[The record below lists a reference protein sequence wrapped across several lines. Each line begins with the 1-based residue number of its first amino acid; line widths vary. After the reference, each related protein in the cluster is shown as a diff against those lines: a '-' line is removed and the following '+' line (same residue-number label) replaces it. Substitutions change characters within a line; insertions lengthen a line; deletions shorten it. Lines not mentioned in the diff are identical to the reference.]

1 MRKTFKY
8 IYSAAVV
15 AAMALTA
22 SSCTDSMDTEPSGS
36 TLTKETLDKNASSLN
51 GLVNGMYSNMIEAE
65 AITSWFGATRHYDFG
80 YASTML
86 MMDNAGQDE
95 VSPNTGYNWYR
106 NNLNFGDRTDKS
118 DITYF
123 LWNQQYKNIKQAN
136 SILTATASS
145 YESNSTAAAARGK
158 ALAMRAFCYLNLAQ
172 MYQFTYKGHED
183 ALCVPI
189 VKETTTEEDAAN
201 NPRATVKEVY
211 DLIIDDLNNAVK
223 LLDGVSRSS
232 HGDID
237 QHVAYGLRARAELI
251 MQNWKAA
258 AEDAAKAAE
267 GFTPLSISEAA
278 APGFNE
284 ISASNWIW
292 GMDVNETSDIV
303 QTGILNFPSMMC
315 SFTGNG
321 YSPMYA
327 PRCINS
333 KLWNEIPSTDVRK
346 GWWLDENLHSP
357 IVNTNF
363 VKDEEDPESGTK
375 YVAVFNKSGDEVI
388 DWTDP
393 YLNVKFGPYQDA
405 YGNETNACDV
415 PLMRVEEMILI
426 QAEAT
431 AMSGDVA
438 GGKKILENF
447 VRNYRDPSY
456 TCNATTAKGVQDAVW
471 FQRRVELWGE
481 GFSYFDLMRLKKPID
496 RRGANY
502 DPTVTYNIPAESKI
516 MLWIIPEDE
525 VNNNKALQGKNNEIV
540 AVPTPA
546 K

>member
-1 MRKTFKY
+1 MKKTFKY

-15 AAMALTA
+15 AALALTA
-22 SSCTDSMDTEPSGS
+22 SSCTESMDTEPQGS
-36 TLTKETLDKNASSLN
+36 TLTKEELESNASSLD
-51 GLVNGMYSNMIEAE
+51 GLVKGMYSNMIEAE

-95 VSPNTGYNWYR
+95 VSPNSGYNWYS
-106 NNLNFGDRTDKS
+106 NNLRFNDRTDKS

-123 LWNQQYKNIKQAN
+123 LWNQQYKNISQAN
-136 SILTATASS
+136 AIISATESS
-145 YESNSTAAAARGK
+145 YKDNSAAAAARGK

-189 VKETTTEEDAAN
+189 VKETTTAEQASD
-201 NPRATVKEVY
+201 NPRATVKDVY
-211 DLIIDDLNNAVK
+211 DFIMDDLNNAVT
-223 LLDGVSRSS
+223 LLDGASRS
-232 HGDID
+232 GKADID
-237 QHVAYGLRARAELI
+237 QQVAYGIRARAELV

-267 GFTPLSISEAA
+267 GYTPLSRAA
-278 APGFNE
+278 AAQPGFND

-292 GMDVNETSDIV
+292 GVDVNETSDIV
-303 QTGILNFPSMMC
+303 QTGILNFPSMMS

-321 YSPMYA
+321 YSPTFAYRA
-327 PRCINS
+327 INS

-346 GWWLDENLHSP
+346 GWWLDSKFNSP
-357 IVNTNF
+357 DVDSNYVINTGKQVYVF
-363 VKDEEDPESGTK
+363 SSTSKDDDHLFALWK
-375 YVAVFNKSGDEVI
+375 V
-388 DWTDP
+388 P
-393 YLNVKFGPYQDA
+393 YLNVKFGAYQNK

-426 QAEAT
+426 QAEAK

-438 GGKKILENF
+438 GGKKILEDF
-447 VRNYRDPSY
+447 VRTYRDPDY
-456 TCNATTAKGVQDAVW
+456 TCNATTAEGVQEAVW

-481 GFSYFDLMRLKKPID
+481 GFSYFDIMRLKKPID

-502 DPTVTYNIPAESKI
+502 ESSVTYNIPAESKI

-540 AVPTPA
+540 AVPTPV

>member
-1 MRKTFKY
+1 MKKTFKY

-15 AAMALTA
+15 AALALTV
-22 SSCTDSMDTEPSGS
+22 SSCTDSMDTEPQGS
-36 TLTKETLDKNASSLN
+36 TVTKDKLDQNTSSLD
-51 GLVNGMYSNMIEAE
+51 GLVKGMYSNMIEAE
-65 AITSWFGATRHYDFG
+65 AITSWFGASRHYDFG
-80 YASTML
+80 YASTM
-86 MMDNAGQDE
+86 MMLDNAGEDE

-106 NNLNFGDRTDKS
+106 NNLRFNDRTDKS
-118 DITYF
+118 DFTYF

-136 SILTATASS
+136 SILVATANT
-145 YESNSTAAAARGK
+145 YKDNSAAAAARGK

-189 VKETTTEEDAAN
+189 VRETTTAEQAAD
-201 NPRATVKEVY
+201 NPRATVKAVY
-211 DLIIDDLNNAVK
+211 DFIMDDLNNSVT
-223 LLDGVSRSS
+223 LLDGVSRS
-232 HGDID
+232 GKADID
-237 QHVAYGLRARAELI
+237 QQVAYGLRARAELI

-267 GFTPLSISEAA
+267 GYTPLSRKDAA
-278 APGFNE
+278 QPGFND
-284 ISASNWIW
+284 ISAKNWIW

-303 QTGILNFPSMMC
+303 QSGILNFPSMMS

-321 YSPMYA
+321 YSPTYA
-327 PRCINS
+327 YRAINS

-346 GWWLDENLHSP
+346 GWWLDSKFNSP
-357 IVNTNF
+357 IVNSDYVINTGKQVYVF
-363 VKDEEDPESGTK
+363 SSTSKDDDHLFALWK
-375 YVAVFNKSGDEVI
+375 V
-388 DWTDP
+388 P
-393 YLNVKFGPYQDA
+393 YLNVKFGAYQNK

-438 GGKKILENF
+438 GGKKILEDF
-447 VRNYRDPSY
+447 VRNYRDPNY
-456 TCNATTAKGVQDAVW
+456 TCNATTAEGVQEAVW

-481 GFSYFDLMRLKKPID
+481 GFSYFDIMRLKKPID

-502 DPTVTYNIPAESKI
+502 EESVTYNIPAESKI

-540 AVPTPA
+540 AVPRPV

>member
-1 MRKTFKY
+1 MKKTFKY

-15 AAMALTA
+15 AALALTA
-22 SSCTDSMDTEPSGS
+22 SSCTESMDTEPQGS
-36 TLTKETLDKNASSLN
+36 TLTKEELERNASSLD
-51 GLVNGMYSNMIEAE
+51 GLVKGMYSNMIEAE
-65 AITSWFGATRHYDFG
+65 AITSWVGATRHYDFG
-80 YASTML
+80 YASTMM

-106 NNLNFGDRTDKS
+106 NNLRFNDRTDKS

-123 LWNQQYKNIKQAN
+123 LWNQQYKNISQAN
-136 SILTATASS
+136 AIISATENS
-145 YESNSTAAAARGK
+145 YKDNSAAAAARGK

-189 VKETTTEEDAAN
+189 VKETTTAEQASD
-201 NPRATVKEVY
+201 NPRATVKDVY
-211 DLIIDDLNNAVK
+211 DFIMDDLNNAVT
-223 LLDGVSRSS
+223 LLDGASRS
-232 HGDID
+232 GKADID
-237 QHVAYGLRARAELI
+237 QQVAYGLRARTELV

-258 AEDAAKAAE
+258 ADDAAKAAE
-267 GFTPLSISEAA
+267 GYTPLSREDAA
-278 APGFNE
+278 QPGFND

-303 QTGILNFPSMMC
+303 QTGILNFPSMMS

-321 YSPMYA
+321 YSPSYA
-327 PRCINS
+327 YRAINS

-346 GWWLDENLHSP
+346 GWWLDSKFNSP
-357 IVNTNF
+357 IVNPDYLINTGKQVYVF
-363 VKDEEDPESGTK
+363 SSTSKDDDHLFALWK
-375 YVAVFNKSGDEVI
+375 V
-388 DWTDP
+388 P
-393 YLNVKFGPYQDA
+393 YLNVKFGAYQNK

-426 QAEAT
+426 QAEAK

-438 GGKKILENF
+438 GGKKILEDF
-447 VRNYRDPSY
+447 VRTYRDPDY
-456 TCNATTAKGVQDAVW
+456 TCNATTAEGVQEAVW

-481 GFSYFDLMRLKKPID
+481 GFSYFDIMRLKKPID

-502 DPTVTYNIPAESKI
+502 EASVTYNIPAESKI

>member
-1 MRKTFKY
+1 MKKTYKF

-15 AAMALTA
+15 AALALTA
-22 SSCTDSMDTEPSGS
+22 SSCTESMDTEPQGS
-36 TLTKETLDKNASSLN
+36 TLTKEELERNASSLD
-51 GLVNGMYSNMIEAE
+51 GLVKGMYSNMIEAE
-65 AITSWFGATRHYDFG
+65 AITSWVGATRHYDFG
-80 YASTML
+80 YASTMM

-106 NNLNFGDRTDKS
+106 NNLRFNDRTDKS

-123 LWNQQYKNIKQAN
+123 LWNQQYKNISQAN
-136 SILTATASS
+136 AIISATENS
-145 YESNSTAAAARGK
+145 YKDNSAAAAARGK

-189 VKETTTEEDAAN
+189 VKETTTAEQASD
-201 NPRATVKEVY
+201 NPRATVKDVY
-211 DLIIDDLNNAVK
+211 DFIMDDLNNAVT
-223 LLDGVSRSS
+223 LLNGASRS
-232 HGDID
+232 GKADID
-237 QHVAYGLRARAELI
+237 QQVAYGLRARTELV

-258 AEDAAKAAE
+258 ADDAAKAAE
-267 GFTPLSISEAA
+267 GYTPLSREDAA
-278 APGFNE
+278 QPGFND

-303 QTGILNFPSMMC
+303 QTGILNFPSMMS

-321 YSPMYA
+321 YSPSYA
-327 PRCINS
+327 YRAINS

-346 GWWLDENLHSP
+346 GWWLDSKLNSP
-357 IVNTNF
+357 IVNPDYLINTGKQVYVF
-363 VKDEEDPESGTK
+363 SSTSKDEDHLFALWK
-375 YVAVFNKSGDEVI
+375 V
-388 DWTDP
+388 P
-393 YLNVKFGPYQDA
+393 YLNVKFGAYQNK

-438 GGKKILENF
+438 GGKKILEDF
-447 VRNYRDPSY
+447 VRTYRDPNY
-456 TCNATTAKGVQDAVW
+456 TCNATTAEGVQDAVW

-481 GFSYFDLMRLKKPID
+481 GFSYFDIMRLKKPID

-502 DPTVTYNIPAESKI
+502 EASVTYDIPAESKI

-540 AVPTPA
+540 AVPTPV

>member
-1 MRKTFKY
+1 MKKTYKF

-15 AAMALTA
+15 AALALTA
-22 SSCTDSMDTEPSGS
+22 SSCTESMDTEPQGS
-36 TLTKETLDKNASSLN
+36 TLTKEELERNASSLD
-51 GLVNGMYSNMIEAE
+51 GLVKGMYSNMIEAE
-65 AITSWFGATRHYDFG
+65 AITSWVGATRHYDFG
-80 YASTML
+80 YASTMM

-106 NNLNFGDRTDKS
+106 NNLRFNDRTDKS

-123 LWNQQYKNIKQAN
+123 LWNQQYKNISQAN
-136 SILTATASS
+136 AIISATENS
-145 YESNSTAAAARGK
+145 YKDNSAAAAARGK

-189 VKETTTEEDAAN
+189 VKETTTAEQASD
-201 NPRATVKEVY
+201 NPRATVKDVY
-211 DLIIDDLNNAVK
+211 DFIMDDLNNAVT
-223 LLDGVSRSS
+223 LLDGASRS
-232 HGDID
+232 GKADID
-237 QHVAYGLRARAELI
+237 QQVAYGLRARTELV

-258 AEDAAKAAE
+258 ADDAAKAAE
-267 GFTPLSISEAA
+267 GYTPLSREDAA
-278 APGFNE
+278 QPGFND

-303 QTGILNFPSMMC
+303 QTGILNFPSMMS

-321 YSPMYA
+321 YSPSYA
-327 PRCINS
+327 YRAINS

-346 GWWLDENLHSP
+346 GWWLDSKFNSP
-357 IVNTNF
+357 IVNPDYLINTGKQVYVF
-363 VKDEEDPESGTK
+363 SSTSKDDDHLFALWK
-375 YVAVFNKSGDEVI
+375 V
-388 DWTDP
+388 P
-393 YLNVKFGPYQDA
+393 YLNVKFGAYQNK

-426 QAEAT
+426 QAEAK

-438 GGKKILENF
+438 GGKKILEDF
-447 VRNYRDPSY
+447 VRTYRDPDY
-456 TCNATTAKGVQDAVW
+456 TCNATTAEGVQEAVW

-481 GFSYFDLMRLKKPID
+481 GFSYFDIMRLKKPID

-502 DPTVTYNIPAESKI
+502 EASVTYNIPAESKI

>member
-1 MRKTFKY
+1 M
-8 IYSAAVV
+8 V
-15 AAMALTA
+15 AALALTA
-22 SSCTDSMDTEPSGS
+22 SSCTDSMDTEPQGS
-36 TLTKETLDKNASSLN
+36 TVTKGKMDQSASSLD
-51 GLVNGMYSNMIEAE
+51 GLVKGMYSNMIEAE

-80 YASTML
+80 YASTMM
-86 MMDNAGQDE
+86 MMDNAGEDE
-95 VSPNTGYNWYR
+95 VSPNNGYNWYR
-106 NNLNFGDRTDKS
+106 NNLRFNDRTDKS

-123 LWNQQYKNIKQAN
+123 LWNQQYKNISQAN
-136 SILTATASS
+136 AIISAT
-145 YESNSTAAAARGK
+145 ESTYKDNSAAAAARGK

-189 VKETTTEEDAAN
+189 VRETTTAEQAAD
-201 NPRATVKEVY
+201 NPRATVKAVY
-211 DLIIDDLNNAVK
+211 DFIMDDLNNAVTC
-223 LLDGVSRSS
+223 LNGTSRS
-232 HGDID
+232 GKADID
-237 QHVAYGLRARAELI
+237 QQVAYGLRARTELV

-267 GFTPLSISEAA
+267 GYTPLSRTDAA
-278 APGFNE
+278 QPGFND
-284 ISASNWIW
+284 ISAGNWIW

-303 QTGILNFPSMMC
+303 QTGILNFPSMMS

-321 YSPMYA
+321 YSPSYA
-327 PRCINS
+327 YRAINS

-346 GWWLDENLHSP
+346 GWWLDSKFNSSDVDSNYV
-357 IVNTNF
+357 INNGKQVYVFSSTS
-363 VKDEEDPESGTK
+363 KDDDHLFALWK
-375 YVAVFNKSGDEVI
+375 V
-388 DWTDP
+388 P
-393 YLNVKFGPYQDA
+393 YLNVKFGAYQNK

-438 GGKKILENF
+438 GGKKILEDF
-447 VRNYRDPSY
+447 VRTYRDPDY
-456 TCNATTAKGVQDAVW
+456 ACNATTAEGVQEAVW

-481 GFSYFDLMRLKKPID
+481 GFSYFDIMRLKKPID

-502 DPTVTYNIPAESKI
+502 EASVTYNIPAESKI

>member
-1 MRKTFKY
+1 MKKTFKY

-15 AAMALTA
+15 AALALTV
-22 SSCTDSMDTEPSGS
+22 SSCTDSMDTEPQGS
-36 TLTKETLDKNASSLN
+36 TVTKDKLDQSTSSLD
-51 GLVNGMYSNMIEAE
+51 GLVKGMYSNMIEAE
-65 AITSWFGATRHYDFG
+65 AITSWFGASRHYDFG
-80 YASTML
+80 YASTM
-86 MMDNAGQDE
+86 MMLDNAGEDE

-106 NNLNFGDRTDKS
+106 NNLRFNDRTDKS
-118 DITYF
+118 DFTYF

-136 SILTATASS
+136 SILVATANT
-145 YESNSTAAAARGK
+145 YKDNSAAAAARGK

-189 VKETTTEEDAAN
+189 VRETTTAEQAAD
-201 NPRATVKEVY
+201 NPRATVKAVY
-211 DLIIDDLNNAVK
+211 DFIMDDLNNAVTC
-223 LLDGVSRSS
+223 LNGTSRS
-232 HGDID
+232 GKADID
-237 QHVAYGLRARAELI
+237 QQVAYGLRARTELV

-267 GFTPLSISEAA
+267 GYTPLSRTDAA
-278 APGFNE
+278 QPGFND
-284 ISASNWIW
+284 ISAKNWIW

-303 QTGILNFPSMMC
+303 QAGILNFPSMMS

-321 YSPMYA
+321 YSPTYA
-327 PRCINS
+327 YRAINS

-346 GWWLDENLHSP
+346 GWWLDSKFNSP
-357 IVNTNF
+357 IVNSDYVINTGKQVYVF
-363 VKDEEDPESGTK
+363 SSTSKDDDHLFALWK
-375 YVAVFNKSGDEVI
+375 V
-388 DWTDP
+388 P
-393 YLNVKFGPYQDA
+393 YLNVKFGAYQNK

-438 GGKKILENF
+438 GGKKILEDF
-447 VRNYRDPSY
+447 VRNYRDPDY
-456 TCNATTAKGVQDAVW
+456 TCNATTAEGVQEAVW

-481 GFSYFDLMRLKKPID
+481 GFSYFDIMRLKKPID

-502 DPTVTYNIPAESKI
+502 EESVTYNIPAESKI

-540 AVPTPA
+540 AVPRPV

>member
-1 MRKTFKY
+1 MKKTFKY

-15 AAMALTA
+15 AALALTA
-22 SSCTDSMDTEPSGS
+22 SGCTESMDTEPQGS
-36 TLTKETLDKNASSLN
+36 TLTKGELESNASSLD
-51 GLVNGMYSNMIEAE
+51 GLVKGMYSNMMEAE
-65 AITSWFGATRHYDFG
+65 AITSWAGATRHYDFG
-80 YASTML
+80 YASTMM
-86 MMDNAGQDE
+86 MMDNAGEDE

-106 NNLNFGDRTDKS
+106 DNLRFNDRTDKS

-123 LWNQQYKNIKQAN
+123 LWNQQYKNISQAN
-136 SILTATASS
+136 AIISATESS
-145 YESNSTAAAARGK
+145 YKDNSAAAAARGK
-158 ALAMRAFCYLNLAQ
+158 ALAMRAFFYLNLAQ

-189 VKETTTEEDAAN
+189 VKETTTAEQASD
-201 NPRATVKEVY
+201 NPRATVKDVY
-211 DLIIDDLNNAVK
+211 DFIMDDLNNAVT
-223 LLDGVSRSS
+223 LLDGASRS
-232 HGDID
+232 GKADID
-237 QHVAYGLRARAELI
+237 QQVAYGLRARTELV

-258 AEDAAKAAE
+258 ADDAAKAAE
-267 GFTPLSISEAA
+267 GYTPLSREDAA
-278 APGFNE
+278 QPGFND

-303 QTGILNFPSMMC
+303 QTGILNFPSMMS

-321 YSPMYA
+321 YSPSYA
-327 PRCINS
+327 YRAINS

-346 GWWLDENLHSP
+346 GWWLDSKLNSP
-357 IVNTNF
+357 IVNPDYLINTGKQVYVF
-363 VKDEEDPESGTK
+363 SSTSKDDDHLFALWK
-375 YVAVFNKSGDEVI
+375 V
-388 DWTDP
+388 P
-393 YLNVKFGPYQDA
+393 YLNVKFGAYQNK

-438 GGKKILENF
+438 GGKKILEDF
-447 VRNYRDPSY
+447 VRTYRDPDY
-456 TCNATTAKGVQDAVW
+456 TCNATTAEGVQEAVW

-481 GFSYFDLMRLKKPID
+481 GFSYFDIMRLKKPID

-502 DPTVTYNIPAESKI
+502 EASVTYNIPAESKI

-525 VNNNKALQGKNNEIV
+525 VNNNKALQGHNNEIV
-540 AVPTPA
+540 AVPTPV

>member
-1 MRKTFKY
+1 MKKTFKY

-15 AAMALTA
+15 AALALTA
-22 SSCTDSMDTEPSGS
+22 SSCTESMDTEPQGS
-36 TLTKETLDKNASSLN
+36 TLTKGELESNASSLD
-51 GLVNGMYSNMIEAE
+51 GLVKGMYSNMIQAE
-65 AITSWFGATRHYDFG
+65 AITSWVGATRHYDFG
-80 YASTML
+80 YASTMM

-95 VSPNTGYNWYR
+95 VSPNSGYNWYR
-106 NNLNFGDRTDKS
+106 NNLRFNDRTDKS

-123 LWNQQYKNIKQAN
+123 LWNQQYKNISQAN
-136 SILTATASS
+136 AIISATESS
-145 YESNSTAAAARGK
+145 YKDNSAAAAARGK

-189 VKETTTEEDAAN
+189 VKETTTAEQASD
-201 NPRATVKEVY
+201 NPRATVKDVY
-211 DLIIDDLNNAVK
+211 DFIMDDLNNAVT
-223 LLDGVSRSS
+223 LLNGASRS
-232 HGDID
+232 GKADID
-237 QHVAYGLRARAELI
+237 QQVAYGLRARTELV

-258 AEDAAKAAE
+258 ADDAAKAAE
-267 GFTPLSISEAA
+267 GYTPLSREDAA
-278 APGFNE
+278 QPGFND

-303 QTGILNFPSMMC
+303 QTGILNFPSMMS

-321 YSPMYA
+321 YSPSYA
-327 PRCINS
+327 YRAINS

-346 GWWLDENLHSP
+346 GWWLDSKFNSP
-357 IVNTNF
+357 IVNPDYLINTGKQVYVF
-363 VKDEEDPESGTK
+363 SSTSKDDDHLFALWK
-375 YVAVFNKSGDEVI
+375 V
-388 DWTDP
+388 P
-393 YLNVKFGPYQDA
+393 YLNVKFGAYQNK

-438 GGKKILENF
+438 GGKKILEDF
-447 VRNYRDPSY
+447 VRTYRDPDY
-456 TCNATTAKGVQDAVW
+456 TCNATTAEGVQDAVW

-481 GFSYFDLMRLKKPID
+481 GFSYFDIMRLKKPID

-502 DPTVTYNIPAESKI
+502 EASVTYDIPAESKI

-540 AVPTPA
+540 AVPTPV

>member
-1 MRKTFKY
+1 MKKTFKY

-15 AAMALTA
+15 AALALTV
-22 SSCTDSMDTEPSGS
+22 SSCTDSMDTEPQGS
-36 TLTKETLDKNASSLN
+36 TVTKDKLDQNTSSLD
-51 GLVNGMYSNMIEAE
+51 GLVKGMYSNMIEAE
-65 AITSWFGATRHYDFG
+65 AITSWFGASRHYDFG
-80 YASTML
+80 YASTM
-86 MMDNAGQDE
+86 MMLDNAGEDE

-106 NNLNFGDRTDKS
+106 NNLRFNDRTDKS
-118 DITYF
+118 DFTYF

-136 SILTATASS
+136 SILVATANT
-145 YESNSTAAAARGK
+145 YKDNSAAAAARGK

-189 VKETTTEEDAAN
+189 VRETTTAEQAAD
-201 NPRATVKEVY
+201 NPRATVKAVY
-211 DLIIDDLNNAVK
+211 DFIMDDLNNSVT
-223 LLDGVSRSS
+223 LLDGVSRS
-232 HGDID
+232 GKADID
-237 QHVAYGLRARAELI
+237 QQVAYGLRARAELI

-267 GFTPLSISEAA
+267 GYTPLSRKDAA
-278 APGFNE
+278 QPGFND
-284 ISASNWIW
+284 ISAKNWIW

-303 QTGILNFPSMMC
+303 QSGILNFPSMMS

-321 YSPMYA
+321 YSPTYA
-327 PRCINS
+327 YRAINS

-346 GWWLDENLHSP
+346 GWWLDSKFNSP
-357 IVNTNF
+357 IVNSDYVINTGKQVYVF
-363 VKDEEDPESGTK
+363 SSTSKDDDHLFALWK
-375 YVAVFNKSGDEVI
+375 V
-388 DWTDP
+388 P
-393 YLNVKFGPYQDA
+393 YLNVKFGAYQNK

-438 GGKKILENF
+438 GGKKILEDF
-447 VRNYRDPSY
+447 VRNYRDPNY
-456 TCNATTAKGVQDAVW
+456 TCNATTAEGVQEAVW

-481 GFSYFDLMRLKKPID
+481 GFSYFDIMRLKKPID

-502 DPTVTYNIPAESKI
+502 EESVTYNIPAESKI

-540 AVPTPA
+540 AVPTPV

>member
-1 MRKTFKY
+1 MKKTYKF

-15 AAMALTA
+15 AALALTA
-22 SSCTDSMDTEPSGS
+22 SSCTESMDTEPQGS
-36 TLTKETLDKNASSLN
+36 TLTKEELERNASSLD
-51 GLVNGMYSNMIEAE
+51 GLVKGMYSNMIEAE
-65 AITSWFGATRHYDFG
+65 AITSWVGATRHYDFG
-80 YASTML
+80 YASTMM

-106 NNLNFGDRTDKS
+106 NNLRFNDRTDKS

-123 LWNQQYKNIKQAN
+123 LWNQQYKNISQAN
-136 SILTATASS
+136 AIISATESS
-145 YESNSTAAAARGK
+145 YKDNSAAAAARGK

-189 VKETTTEEDAAN
+189 VKETTTAEQASD
-201 NPRATVKEVY
+201 NPRATVKDVY
-211 DLIIDDLNNAVK
+211 DFIMDDLNNAVT
-223 LLDGVSRSS
+223 LLNGASRS
-232 HGDID
+232 GKADID
-237 QHVAYGLRARAELI
+237 QQVAYGLRARTELV

-258 AEDAAKAAE
+258 ADDAAKAAE
-267 GFTPLSISEAA
+267 GYTPLSREDAA
-278 APGFNE
+278 QPGFND

-303 QTGILNFPSMMC
+303 QTGILNFPSMMS

-321 YSPMYA
+321 YSPSYA
-327 PRCINS
+327 YRAINS

-346 GWWLDENLHSP
+346 GWWLDSKFNSP
-357 IVNTNF
+357 IVNPDYLINTGKQVYVF
-363 VKDEEDPESGTK
+363 SSTSKDDDHLFALWK
-375 YVAVFNKSGDEVI
+375 V
-388 DWTDP
+388 P
-393 YLNVKFGPYQDA
+393 YLNVKFGAYQNK

-438 GGKKILENF
+438 GGKKILEDF
-447 VRNYRDPSY
+447 VRTYRDPDY
-456 TCNATTAKGVQDAVW
+456 TCNATTAEGVQEAVW

-481 GFSYFDLMRLKKPID
+481 GFSYFDIMRLKKPID

-502 DPTVTYNIPAESKI
+502 EASVTYNIPAESKI

>member
-1 MRKTFKY
+1 MKKTYKF

-15 AAMALTA
+15 AALALTA
-22 SSCTDSMDTEPSGS
+22 SSCTESMDTEPQGS
-36 TLTKETLDKNASSLN
+36 TLTKEELERNASSLD
-51 GLVNGMYSNMIEAE
+51 GLVKGMYSNMIEAE
-65 AITSWFGATRHYDFG
+65 AITSWVGATRHYDFG
-80 YASTML
+80 YASTMM

-106 NNLNFGDRTDKS
+106 NNLRFNDRTDKS

-123 LWNQQYKNIKQAN
+123 LWNQQYKNISQAN
-136 SILTATASS
+136 AIISATENS
-145 YESNSTAAAARGK
+145 YKDNSAAAAARGK

-189 VKETTTEEDAAN
+189 VKETTTAEQASD
-201 NPRATVKEVY
+201 NPRATVKDVY
-211 DLIIDDLNNAVK
+211 DFIMDDLNNAVT
-223 LLDGVSRSS
+223 LLDGASRS
-232 HGDID
+232 GKADID
-237 QHVAYGLRARAELI
+237 QQVAYGLRARTELV

-258 AEDAAKAAE
+258 ADDAAKAAE
-267 GFTPLSISEAA
+267 GYTPLSREDAA
-278 APGFNE
+278 QPGFND

-303 QTGILNFPSMMC
+303 RTGILNFPSMMG

-321 YSPMYA
+321 YSPSYA
-327 PRCINS
+327 YRAINS

-346 GWWLDENLHSP
+346 GWWLDSKFNSP
-357 IVNTNF
+357 IVNPDYLINTGKQVYVF
-363 VKDEEDPESGTK
+363 SSTSKDDDHLFALWK
-375 YVAVFNKSGDEVI
+375 V
-388 DWTDP
+388 P
-393 YLNVKFGPYQDA
+393 YLNVKFGAYQNK

-438 GGKKILENF
+438 GGKKILEDF
-447 VRNYRDPSY
+447 VRTYRDPDY
-456 TCNATTAKGVQDAVW
+456 TCNATTAEGVQEAVW

-481 GFSYFDLMRLKKPID
+481 GFSYFDIMRLKKPID

-502 DPTVTYNIPAESKI
+502 EASVTYNIPAESKI

-525 VNNNKALQGKNNEIV
+525 VNNNKALQGHNNEIV
-540 AVPTPA
+540 AVPTPV

>member
-1 MRKTFKY
+1 MKKTFKY
-8 IYSAAVV
+8 IYSVAAV
-15 AAMALTA
+15 AALALTA
-22 SSCTDSMDTEPSGS
+22 GSCTDSMDTEPSGS
-36 TLTKETLDKNASSLN
+36 TLTKETLDKNAASLD
-51 GLVNGMYSNMIEAE
+51 GLVKGMYSNMIQAE
-65 AITSWFGATRHYDFG
+65 AINSWYGATRHYDFG
-80 YASTML
+80 YASTMM

-95 VSPNTGYNWYR
+95 VSPNSGYNWYR

-123 LWNQQYKNIKQAN
+123 LWNQQYKNIMQAN
-136 SILTATASS
+136 SIVSATASS
-145 YESNSTAAAARGK
+145 YQDNSTAAAARGK
-158 ALAMRAFCYLNLAQ
+158 ALAMRAFCYMNLAQ

-183 ALCVPI
+183 APCVPI
-189 VKETTTEEDAAN
+189 IKETTTAEQAAD
-201 NPRATVKEVY
+201 NPRATVKDVY
-211 DLIIDDLNNAVK
+211 DFIMDDLNNAVT

-237 QHVAYGLRARAELI
+237 QQVAYGLRARAELI

-278 APGFNE
+278 NPGFNE
-284 ISASNWIW
+284 ISAANWIW

-303 QTGILNFPSMMC
+303 QTGILNFPSMMS

-327 PRCINS
+327 SRCINN

-346 GWWLDENLHSP
+346 GWWLDANLHLP
-357 IVNTNF
+357 IVNANF

-375 YVAVFNKSGDEVI
+375 YVAVFNKSGEEVI

-431 AMSGDVA
+431 AMSGDVV
-438 GGKKILENF
+438 GGKKILEDF
-447 VRNYRDPSY
+447 VRNYRDPDY
-456 TCNATTAKGVQDAVW
+456 TCNATTAEGVQEAVW
-471 FQRRVELWGE
+471 FQRHVELWGE
-481 GFSYFDLMRLKKPID
+481 GFSYFDIMRLKKPID

>member
-1 MRKTFKY
+1 MKKTYKF

-15 AAMALTA
+15 AALALTA
-22 SSCTDSMDTEPSGS
+22 SSCTESMDTEPQGS
-36 TLTKETLDKNASSLN
+36 TLTKEELERNASSLD
-51 GLVNGMYSNMIEAE
+51 GLVKGMYSNMIQAE
-65 AITSWFGATRHYDFG
+65 AITSWVGATRHYDFG
-80 YASTML
+80 YASTMM

-106 NNLNFGDRTDKS
+106 NNLRFNDRTDKS

-123 LWNQQYKNIKQAN
+123 LWNQQYKNISQAN
-136 SILTATASS
+136 AIISATESS
-145 YESNSTAAAARGK
+145 YKDNSAAAAARGK

-189 VKETTTEEDAAN
+189 VKETTTAEQASD
-201 NPRATVKEVY
+201 NPRATVKDVY
-211 DLIIDDLNNAVK
+211 DFIMDDLNNAVT
-223 LLDGVSRSS
+223 LLDGASRS
-232 HGDID
+232 GKADID
-237 QHVAYGLRARAELI
+237 QQVAYGLRARTELV

-258 AEDAAKAAE
+258 ADDAAKAAE
-267 GFTPLSISEAA
+267 GYTPLSREDAA
-278 APGFNE
+278 QPGFND

-303 QTGILNFPSMMC
+303 QTGILNFPSMMS

-321 YSPMYA
+321 YSPSYA
-327 PRCINS
+327 YRAINS

-346 GWWLDENLHSP
+346 GWWLDSKFNSP
-357 IVNTNF
+357 IVNPDYLINTGKQVYVF
-363 VKDEEDPESGTK
+363 SSTSKDDDHLFALWK
-375 YVAVFNKSGDEVI
+375 V
-388 DWTDP
+388 P
-393 YLNVKFGPYQDA
+393 YLNVKFGAYQNK

-438 GGKKILENF
+438 GGKKILEDF
-447 VRNYRDPSY
+447 VRTYRDPDY
-456 TCNATTAKGVQDAVW
+456 TCNATTAEGVQEAVW

-481 GFSYFDLMRLKKPID
+481 GFSYFDIMRLKKPID

-502 DPTVTYNIPAESKI
+502 EASVTYNIPAESKI

>member
-1 MRKTFKY
+1 MKKTFKY
-8 IYSAAVV
+8 IYSVAAV
-15 AAMALTA
+15 AALALTA
-22 SSCTDSMDTEPSGS
+22 GSCTDSMDTEPSGS
-36 TLTKETLDKNASSLN
+36 TLTKETLDKNAASLD
-51 GLVNGMYSNMIEAE
+51 GLVKGMYSNMIEAE

-80 YASTML
+80 YASTMM
-86 MMDNAGQDE
+86 MMDNAGEDE
-95 VSPNTGYNWYR
+95 VSPNNGYNWYR
-106 NNLNFGDRTDKS
+106 NNLRFNDRTDKS

-123 LWNQQYKNIKQAN
+123 LWNQQYKNISQAN
-136 SILTATASS
+136 AIISAT
-145 YESNSTAAAARGK
+145 ESTYKDNSAAAAARGK

-189 VKETTTEEDAAN
+189 VRETTTAEQAAD
-201 NPRATVKEVY
+201 NPRATVKAVY
-211 DLIIDDLNNAVK
+211 DFIMDDLNNAVTC
-223 LLDGVSRSS
+223 LNGTSRS
-232 HGDID
+232 GKADID
-237 QHVAYGLRARAELI
+237 QQVAYGIRARAELV

-267 GFTPLSISEAA
+267 GYKPLSLAA
-278 APGFNE
+278 AAQPGFND
-284 ISASNWIW
+284 ITADNWIW
-292 GMDVNETSDIV
+292 GMDVNENSDIV
-303 QTGILNFPSMMC
+303 QTGILNFPSMMS

-321 YSPMYA
+321 YSPTYA
-327 PRCINS
+327 YRAINS

-346 GWWLDENLHSP
+346 GWWLDSKLNSP
-357 IVNTNF
+357 IVNPDYLINTGKQVYVF
-363 VKDEEDPESGTK
+363 SSTSKDDDHLFALWK
-375 YVAVFNKSGDEVI
+375 V
-388 DWTDP
+388 P
-393 YLNVKFGPYQDA
+393 YLNVKFGAYQNK

-426 QAEAT
+426 QAEAK

-438 GGKKILENF
+438 GGKKILEDF
-447 VRNYRDPSY
+447 VCTYRDPDY
-456 TCNATTAKGVQDAVW
+456 TCNATTAEGVQEAVW

-481 GFSYFDLMRLKKPID
+481 GFSYFDIMRLKKPID

-502 DPTVTYNIPAESKI
+502 EASVTYNIPAESKI

>member
-1 MRKTFKY
+1 MKKTYKF

-15 AAMALTA
+15 AALALTA
-22 SSCTDSMDTEPSGS
+22 SSCTESMDTEPQGS
-36 TLTKETLDKNASSLN
+36 TLTKEELERNASSLD
-51 GLVNGMYSNMIEAE
+51 GLVKGMYSNMIEAE
-65 AITSWFGATRHYDFG
+65 AITSWVGATRHYDFG
-80 YASTML
+80 YASTMM

-106 NNLNFGDRTDKS
+106 NNLRFNDRTDKS

-123 LWNQQYKNIKQAN
+123 LWNQQYKNISQAN
-136 SILTATASS
+136 AIISATENS
-145 YESNSTAAAARGK
+145 YKDNSAAAAARGK

-189 VKETTTEEDAAN
+189 VKETTTAEQASD
-201 NPRATVKEVY
+201 NPRATVKDVY
-211 DLIIDDLNNAVK
+211 DFIMDDLNNAVT
-223 LLDGVSRSS
+223 LLNGASRS
-232 HGDID
+232 GKADID
-237 QHVAYGLRARAELI
+237 QQVAYGLRARTELV

-258 AEDAAKAAE
+258 ADDAAKAAE
-267 GFTPLSISEAA
+267 GYTPLSREDAA
-278 APGFNE
+278 QPGFND

-303 QTGILNFPSMMC
+303 RTGILNFPSMMG

-321 YSPMYA
+321 YSPSYA
-327 PRCINS
+327 YRAINS

-346 GWWLDENLHSP
+346 GWWLDSKLNSP
-357 IVNTNF
+357 IVNPDYLINTGKQVYVF
-363 VKDEEDPESGTK
+363 SSTSKDEDHLFALWK
-375 YVAVFNKSGDEVI
+375 V
-388 DWTDP
+388 P
-393 YLNVKFGPYQDA
+393 YLNVKFGAYQNK

-438 GGKKILENF
+438 GGKKILEDF
-447 VRNYRDPSY
+447 VRTYRDPNY
-456 TCNATTAKGVQDAVW
+456 TCNATTAEGVQDAVW

-481 GFSYFDLMRLKKPID
+481 GFSYFDIMRLKKPID

-502 DPTVTYNIPAESKI
+502 EASVTYDIPAESKI

-540 AVPTPA
+540 AVPTPV

>member
-1 MRKTFKY
+1 MKKTYKF

-15 AAMALTA
+15 AALALTA
-22 SSCTDSMDTEPSGS
+22 SSCTESMDTEPQGS
-36 TLTKETLDKNASSLN
+36 TLTKEELERNASSLD
-51 GLVNGMYSNMIEAE
+51 GLVKGMYSNMIQAE
-65 AITSWFGATRHYDFG
+65 AITSWVGATRHYDFG
-80 YASTML
+80 YASTMM

-95 VSPNTGYNWYR
+95 VSPNTGYNWYS
-106 NNLNFGDRTDKS
+106 NNLRFNDRTDKS

-123 LWNQQYKNIKQAN
+123 LWNQQYKNISQAN
-136 SILTATASS
+136 AIISATESS
-145 YESNSTAAAARGK
+145 YKDNSAAAAARGK

-189 VKETTTEEDAAN
+189 VKETTTAEQASD
-201 NPRATVKEVY
+201 NPRATVKDVY
-211 DLIIDDLNNAVK
+211 DFIMDDLNNAVT
-223 LLDGVSRSS
+223 LLNGASRS
-232 HGDID
+232 GKADID
-237 QHVAYGLRARAELI
+237 QQVAYGLRARTELV

-258 AEDAAKAAE
+258 ADDAAKAAE
-267 GFTPLSISEAA
+267 GYTPLSREDAA
-278 APGFNE
+278 QPGFND

-303 QTGILNFPSMMC
+303 QTGILNFPSMMS

-321 YSPMYA
+321 YSPSYA
-327 PRCINS
+327 YRAINS

-346 GWWLDENLHSP
+346 GWWLDSKFNSP
-357 IVNTNF
+357 IVNPDYLINTGKQVYVF
-363 VKDEEDPESGTK
+363 SSTSKDDDHLFALWK
-375 YVAVFNKSGDEVI
+375 V
-388 DWTDP
+388 P
-393 YLNVKFGPYQDA
+393 YLNVKFGAYQNK

-438 GGKKILENF
+438 GGKKILEDF
-447 VRNYRDPSY
+447 VRTYRDPDY
-456 TCNATTAKGVQDAVW
+456 TCNATTAEGVQDAVW

-481 GFSYFDLMRLKKPID
+481 GFSYFDIMRLKKPID

-502 DPTVTYNIPAESKI
+502 EASVTYNIPAESKI

-540 AVPTPA
+540 AVPTPV

>member
-1 MRKTFKY
+1 MKKTYKF

-15 AAMALTA
+15 AALALTA
-22 SSCTDSMDTEPSGS
+22 SSCTESMDTEPQGS
-36 TLTKETLDKNASSLN
+36 TLTKEELERNASSLD
-51 GLVNGMYSNMIEAE
+51 GLVKGMYSNMIEAE
-65 AITSWFGATRHYDFG
+65 AITSWVGATRHYDFG
-80 YASTML
+80 YASTMM

-106 NNLNFGDRTDKS
+106 NNLRFNDRTDKS

-123 LWNQQYKNIKQAN
+123 LWNQQYKNISQAN
-136 SILTATASS
+136 AIISATENS
-145 YESNSTAAAARGK
+145 YKDNSAAAAARGK

-189 VKETTTEEDAAN
+189 VKETTTAEQASD
-201 NPRATVKEVY
+201 NPRATVKDVY
-211 DLIIDDLNNAVK
+211 DFIMDDLNNAVT
-223 LLDGVSRSS
+223 LLNGASRS
-232 HGDID
+232 GKADID
-237 QHVAYGLRARAELI
+237 QQVAYGLRARTELV

-258 AEDAAKAAE
+258 ADDAAKAAE
-267 GFTPLSISEAA
+267 GYTPLSREDAA
-278 APGFNE
+278 QPGFND

-303 QTGILNFPSMMC
+303 QTGILNFPSMMS

-321 YSPMYA
+321 YSPSYA
-327 PRCINS
+327 YRAINS

-346 GWWLDENLHSP
+346 GWWLDSKLNSP
-357 IVNTNF
+357 IVNPDYLINTGKQVYVF
-363 VKDEEDPESGTK
+363 SSTSKDDDHLFALWK
-375 YVAVFNKSGDEVI
+375 V
-388 DWTDP
+388 P
-393 YLNVKFGPYQDA
+393 YLNVKFGAYQNK

-426 QAEAT
+426 QAEGK

-438 GGKKILENF
+438 GGKKILEDF
-447 VRNYRDPSY
+447 VRTYRDPDY
-456 TCNATTAKGVQDAVW
+456 TCNATTAEGVQEAVW

-481 GFSYFDLMRLKKPID
+481 GFSYFDIMRLKKPID

-502 DPTVTYNIPAESKI
+502 EASVTYNIPAESKI

-525 VNNNKALQGKNNEIV
+525 VNNNKALQGHNNEIV
-540 AVPTPA
+540 AVPTPV

>member
-1 MRKTFKY
+1 MKKTFKY

-15 AAMALTA
+15 AALALTA
-22 SSCTDSMDTEPSGS
+22 SSCTESMDTEPQGS
-36 TLTKETLDKNASSLN
+36 TLTKGELESNASSLD
-51 GLVNGMYSNMIEAE
+51 GLVKGMYSNMIQAE
-65 AITSWFGATRHYDFG
+65 AITSWFGSARHYDFG
-80 YASTML
+80 YASTMM

-95 VSPNTGYNWYR
+95 VSPNSGYNWYR
-106 NNLNFGDRTDKS
+106 NNLRFNDRTDKS

-123 LWNQQYKNIKQAN
+123 LWNQQYKNISQAN
-136 SILTATASS
+136 AIISATESS
-145 YESNSTAAAARGK
+145 YKDNSAAAAARGK

-189 VKETTTEEDAAN
+189 VKETTTAEQASD
-201 NPRATVKEVY
+201 NPRATVKDVY
-211 DLIIDDLNNAVK
+211 DFIMDDLNNAVT
-223 LLDGVSRSS
+223 LLDGASRS
-232 HGDID
+232 GKADID
-237 QHVAYGLRARAELI
+237 QQVAYGLRARTELV

-258 AEDAAKAAE
+258 ADDAAKAAE
-267 GFTPLSISEAA
+267 GYTPLSREDAA
-278 APGFNE
+278 QPGFND

-303 QTGILNFPSMMC
+303 QTGILNFPSMMS

-321 YSPMYA
+321 YSPSYA
-327 PRCINS
+327 YRAINS

-346 GWWLDENLHSP
+346 GWWLDSKLNSP
-357 IVNTNF
+357 IVNPDYLINTGKQVYVF
-363 VKDEEDPESGTK
+363 SSTSKDDDHLFALWK
-375 YVAVFNKSGDEVI
+375 V
-388 DWTDP
+388 P
-393 YLNVKFGPYQDA
+393 YLNVKFGAYQNK

-426 QAEAT
+426 QAEGK

-438 GGKKILENF
+438 GGKKILEDF
-447 VRNYRDPSY
+447 VRTYRDPDY
-456 TCNATTAKGVQDAVW
+456 TCNATTAEGVQEAVW

-481 GFSYFDLMRLKKPID
+481 GFSYFDIMRLKKPID

-502 DPTVTYNIPAESKI
+502 EASVTYNIPAESKI

-540 AVPTPA
+540 AVPTPV

>member
-1 MRKTFKY
+1 MKKTYKF

-15 AAMALTA
+15 AALALTA
-22 SSCTDSMDTEPSGS
+22 SSCTESMDTEPQGS
-36 TLTKETLDKNASSLN
+36 TLTKEELERNASSLD
-51 GLVNGMYSNMIEAE
+51 GLVKGMYSNMIEAE
-65 AITSWFGATRHYDFG
+65 AITSWVGATRHYDFG
-80 YASTML
+80 YASTMM

-106 NNLNFGDRTDKS
+106 NNLRFNDRTDKS

-123 LWNQQYKNIKQAN
+123 LWNQQYKNISQAN
-136 SILTATASS
+136 AIISATESS
-145 YESNSTAAAARGK
+145 YKDNSAAAAARGK

-189 VKETTTEEDAAN
+189 VKETTTAEQASD
-201 NPRATVKEVY
+201 NPRATVKDVY
-211 DLIIDDLNNAVK
+211 DFIMDDLNNAVT
-223 LLDGVSRSS
+223 LLNGASRS
-232 HGDID
+232 GKADID
-237 QHVAYGLRARAELI
+237 QQVAYGLRARTELV

-258 AEDAAKAAE
+258 ADDAAKAAE
-267 GFTPLSISEAA
+267 GYTPLSREDAA
-278 APGFNE
+278 QPGFND

-303 QTGILNFPSMMC
+303 QTGILNFPSMMS

-321 YSPMYA
+321 YSPSYA
-327 PRCINS
+327 YRAINS

-346 GWWLDENLHSP
+346 GWWLDSKFNSP
-357 IVNTNF
+357 IVNPDYLINTGKQVYVF
-363 VKDEEDPESGTK
+363 SSTSKDDDHLFALWK
-375 YVAVFNKSGDEVI
+375 V
-388 DWTDP
+388 P
-393 YLNVKFGPYQDA
+393 YLNVKFGAYQNK

-426 QAEAT
+426 QAEAK

-438 GGKKILENF
+438 GGKKILEDF
-447 VRNYRDPSY
+447 VRTYRDPDY
-456 TCNATTAKGVQDAVW
+456 TCNATTAEGVQEAVW

-481 GFSYFDLMRLKKPID
+481 GFSYFDIMRLKKPID

-502 DPTVTYNIPAESKI
+502 EASVTYNIPAESKI

>member
-1 MRKTFKY
+1 MKKTYKF

-15 AAMALTA
+15 AALALTA
-22 SSCTDSMDTEPSGS
+22 SSCTESMDTEPQGS
-36 TLTKETLDKNASSLN
+36 TLTKEELERNASSLD
-51 GLVNGMYSNMIEAE
+51 GLVKGMYSNMIQAE
-65 AITSWFGATRHYDFG
+65 AITSWVGATRHYDFG
-80 YASTML
+80 YASTMM

-106 NNLNFGDRTDKS
+106 NNLRFNDRTDKS

-123 LWNQQYKNIKQAN
+123 LWNQQYKNISQAN
-136 SILTATASS
+136 AIISATESS
-145 YESNSTAAAARGK
+145 YKDNSAAAAARGK

-189 VKETTTEEDAAN
+189 VKETTTAEQASD
-201 NPRATVKEVY
+201 NPRATVKDVY
-211 DLIIDDLNNAVK
+211 DFIMDDLNNAVT
-223 LLDGVSRSS
+223 LLNGASRS
-232 HGDID
+232 GKADID
-237 QHVAYGLRARAELI
+237 QQVAYGLRARTELV

-258 AEDAAKAAE
+258 ADDAAKAAE
-267 GFTPLSISEAA
+267 GYTPLSREDAA
-278 APGFNE
+278 QPGFND

-303 QTGILNFPSMMC
+303 QTGILNFPSMMS

-321 YSPMYA
+321 YSPSYA
-327 PRCINS
+327 YRAINS

-346 GWWLDENLHSP
+346 GWWLDSKFNSP
-357 IVNTNF
+357 IVNPDYLINTGKQVYVF
-363 VKDEEDPESGTK
+363 SSTSKDDDHLFALWK
-375 YVAVFNKSGDEVI
+375 V
-388 DWTDP
+388 P
-393 YLNVKFGPYQDA
+393 YLNVKFGAYQNK

-438 GGKKILENF
+438 GGKKILEDF
-447 VRNYRDPSY
+447 VRTYRDPDY
-456 TCNATTAKGVQDAVW
+456 TCNATTAEGVQDAVW

-481 GFSYFDLMRLKKPID
+481 GFSYFDIMRLKKPID

-502 DPTVTYNIPAESKI
+502 EASVTYNIPAESKI

-540 AVPTPA
+540 AVPTPV

>member
-1 MRKTFKY
+1 MKKTYKF

-15 AAMALTA
+15 AALALTA
-22 SSCTDSMDTEPSGS
+22 SSCTESMDTEPQGS
-36 TLTKETLDKNASSLN
+36 TLTKEELERNASSLD
-51 GLVNGMYSNMIEAE
+51 GLVKGMYSNMIQAE
-65 AITSWFGATRHYDFG
+65 AITSWVGATRHYDFG
-80 YASTML
+80 YASTMM

-106 NNLNFGDRTDKS
+106 NNLRFNDRTDKS

-123 LWNQQYKNIKQAN
+123 LWNQQYKNISQAN
-136 SILTATASS
+136 AIISATESS
-145 YESNSTAAAARGK
+145 YKDNSAAAAARGK

-189 VKETTTEEDAAN
+189 VKETTTAEQASD
-201 NPRATVKEVY
+201 NPRATVKDVY
-211 DLIIDDLNNAVK
+211 DFIMDDLNNAVT
-223 LLDGVSRSS
+223 LLDGASRS
-232 HGDID
+232 GKADID
-237 QHVAYGLRARAELI
+237 QQVAYGLRARTELV

-258 AEDAAKAAE
+258 ADDAAKAAE
-267 GFTPLSISEAA
+267 GYTPLSREDAA
-278 APGFNE
+278 QPGFND

-303 QTGILNFPSMMC
+303 QTGILNFPSMMS

-321 YSPMYA
+321 YSPTYA
-327 PRCINS
+327 YRAINS

-346 GWWLDENLHSP
+346 GWWLDSKFNSP
-357 IVNTNF
+357 DVDSNYVINTGKQ
-363 VKDEEDPESGTK
+363 VK
-375 YVAVFNKSGDEVI
+375 VFSSTSKDDDHLFALWNV
-388 DWTDP
+388 P
-393 YLNVKFGPYQDA
+393 YLNVKFGAYQNK

-426 QAEAT
+426 QAEAK

-438 GGKKILENF
+438 GGKKILEDF
-447 VRNYRDPSY
+447 VRTYRDPDY
-456 TCNATTAKGVQDAVW
+456 TCNATTAEGVQEAVW

-481 GFSYFDLMRLKKPID
+481 GFSYFDIMRLKKPID

-502 DPTVTYNIPAESKI
+502 EASVTYNIPAESKI

-525 VNNNKALQGKNNEIV
+525 VHNNKALQGHNNEIV
-540 AVPTPA
+540 AVPTPV

>member
-1 MRKTFKY
+1 MKKTYKF

-15 AAMALTA
+15 AALALTA
-22 SSCTDSMDTEPSGS
+22 SSCTESMDTEPQGS
-36 TLTKETLDKNASSLN
+36 TLTKEELERNASSLD
-51 GLVNGMYSNMIEAE
+51 GLVKGMYSNMIEAE
-65 AITSWFGATRHYDFG
+65 AITSWVGATRHYDFG
-80 YASTML
+80 YASTMM

-106 NNLNFGDRTDKS
+106 NNLRFNDRTDKS

-123 LWNQQYKNIKQAN
+123 LWNQQYKNISQAN
-136 SILTATASS
+136 AIISATESS
-145 YESNSTAAAARGK
+145 YKDNSAAAAARGK

-189 VKETTTEEDAAN
+189 VKETTTAEQASD
-201 NPRATVKEVY
+201 NPRATVKDVY
-211 DLIIDDLNNAVK
+211 DFIMDDLNNAVT
-223 LLDGVSRSS
+223 LLDGASRS
-232 HGDID
+232 GKADID
-237 QHVAYGLRARAELI
+237 QQVAYGLRARTELV

-258 AEDAAKAAE
+258 ADDAAKAAE
-267 GFTPLSISEAA
+267 GYTPLSREDAA
-278 APGFNE
+278 QPGFND

-303 QTGILNFPSMMC
+303 QTGILNFPSMMS

-321 YSPMYA
+321 YSPSYA
-327 PRCINS
+327 YRAINS

-346 GWWLDENLHSP
+346 GWWLDSKFNSP
-357 IVNTNF
+357 IVNPDYLINTGKQVYVF
-363 VKDEEDPESGTK
+363 SSTSKDDDHLFALWK
-375 YVAVFNKSGDEVI
+375 V
-388 DWTDP
+388 P
-393 YLNVKFGPYQDA
+393 YLNVKFGAYQNK

-426 QAEAT
+426 QAEAK

-438 GGKKILENF
+438 GGKKILEDF
-447 VRNYRDPSY
+447 VRTYRDPDY
-456 TCNATTAKGVQDAVW
+456 TCNATTAEGVQEAVW

-481 GFSYFDLMRLKKPID
+481 GFSYFDIMRLKKPID

-502 DPTVTYNIPAESKI
+502 EASVTYNIPAESKI

>member
-1 MRKTFKY
+1 MKKTYKF

-15 AAMALTA
+15 AALALTA
-22 SSCTDSMDTEPSGS
+22 SSCTESMDTEPQGS
-36 TLTKETLDKNASSLN
+36 TLTKEELERNASSLD
-51 GLVNGMYSNMIEAE
+51 GLVKGMYSNMIEAE
-65 AITSWFGATRHYDFG
+65 AITSWVGATRHYDFG
-80 YASTML
+80 YASTMM

-106 NNLNFGDRTDKS
+106 NNLRFNDRTDKS

-123 LWNQQYKNIKQAN
+123 LWNQQYKNISQAN
-136 SILTATASS
+136 AIISATENS
-145 YESNSTAAAARGK
+145 YKDNSAAAAARGK

-189 VKETTTEEDAAN
+189 VKETTTAEQASD
-201 NPRATVKEVY
+201 NPRATVKDVY
-211 DLIIDDLNNAVK
+211 DFIMDDLNNAVT
-223 LLDGVSRSS
+223 LLDGASRS
-232 HGDID
+232 GKADID
-237 QHVAYGLRARAELI
+237 QQVAYGLRARTELV

-258 AEDAAKAAE
+258 ADDAAKAAE
-267 GFTPLSISEAA
+267 GYTPLSREDAA
-278 APGFNE
+278 QPGFND

-303 QTGILNFPSMMC
+303 QTGILNFPSMMS

-321 YSPMYA
+321 YSPSYA
-327 PRCINS
+327 YRAINS

-346 GWWLDENLHSP
+346 GWWLDSKLNSP
-357 IVNTNF
+357 IVNPDYLINTGKQVYVF
-363 VKDEEDPESGTK
+363 SSTSKDEDHLFALWK
-375 YVAVFNKSGDEVI
+375 V
-388 DWTDP
+388 P
-393 YLNVKFGPYQDA
+393 YLNVKFGAYQNK

-438 GGKKILENF
+438 GGKKILEDF
-447 VRNYRDPSY
+447 VRTYRDPNY
-456 TCNATTAKGVQDAVW
+456 TCNATTAEGVQDAVW

-481 GFSYFDLMRLKKPID
+481 GFSYFDIMRLKKPID

-502 DPTVTYNIPAESKI
+502 EASVTYDIPAESKI

-540 AVPTPA
+540 AVPTPV

>member
-1 MRKTFKY
+1 MKKTFKY

-15 AAMALTA
+15 AALALTA
-22 SSCTDSMDTEPSGS
+22 SSCTESMDTEPQGS
-36 TLTKETLDKNASSLN
+36 TLTKGELERNASSLD
-51 GLVNGMYSNMIEAE
+51 GLVKGMYSNMIQAE

-80 YASTML
+80 YASTMM

-95 VSPNTGYNWYR
+95 VSPNSGYNWYS
-106 NNLNFGDRTDKS
+106 NNLRFNDRTDKS

-123 LWNQQYKNIKQAN
+123 LWNQQYKNISQAN
-136 SILTATASS
+136 AIISATESS
-145 YESNSTAAAARGK
+145 YKDNSAAAAARGK

-189 VKETTTEEDAAN
+189 VKETTTDEQASD
-201 NPRATVKEVY
+201 NPRATVKDVY
-211 DLIIDDLNNAVK
+211 DFIMDDLNNAVT
-223 LLDGVSRSS
+223 LLNGASRS
-232 HGDID
+232 GKADID
-237 QHVAYGLRARAELI
+237 QQVAYGLRARTELV

-258 AEDAAKAAE
+258 ADDAAKAAE
-267 GFTPLSISEAA
+267 GYTPLSREDAA
-278 APGFNE
+278 QPGFND

-303 QTGILNFPSMMC
+303 QTGILNFPSMMS

-321 YSPMYA
+321 YSPSYA
-327 PRCINS
+327 YRAINS

-346 GWWLDENLHSP
+346 GWWLDSKFNSP
-357 IVNTNF
+357 IVNPDYLINTGKQVYVF
-363 VKDEEDPESGTK
+363 SSTSKDDDHLFALWK
-375 YVAVFNKSGDEVI
+375 V
-388 DWTDP
+388 P
-393 YLNVKFGPYQDA
+393 YLNVKFGAYQNK

-438 GGKKILENF
+438 GGKKILEDF
-447 VRNYRDPSY
+447 VRTYRDPDY
-456 TCNATTAKGVQDAVW
+456 TCNATTAEGVQDAVW

-481 GFSYFDLMRLKKPID
+481 GFSYFDIMRLKKPID

-502 DPTVTYNIPAESKI
+502 ESSVTYNIPAESKI

-540 AVPTPA
+540 AVPTPV

>member
-1 MRKTFKY
+1 MKKTYKF

-15 AAMALTA
+15 AALALTA
-22 SSCTDSMDTEPSGS
+22 SSCTESMDTEPQGS
-36 TLTKETLDKNASSLN
+36 TLTKEELERNASSLD
-51 GLVNGMYSNMIEAE
+51 GLVKGMYSNMIQAE
-65 AITSWFGATRHYDFG
+65 AITSWVGATRHYDFG
-80 YASTML
+80 YASTMM

-106 NNLNFGDRTDKS
+106 NNLRFNDRTDKS

-123 LWNQQYKNIKQAN
+123 LWNQQYKNISQAN
-136 SILTATASS
+136 AIISATESS
-145 YESNSTAAAARGK
+145 YKDNSAAAAARGK

-189 VKETTTEEDAAN
+189 VKETTTAEQASD
-201 NPRATVKEVY
+201 NPRATVKDVY
-211 DLIIDDLNNAVK
+211 DFIMDDLNNAVT
-223 LLDGVSRSS
+223 LLDGASRS
-232 HGDID
+232 GKADID
-237 QHVAYGLRARAELI
+237 QQVAYGLRARTELV
-251 MQNWKAA
+251 MQNWKSAA
-258 AEDAAKAAE
+258 DDAAKAAE
-267 GFTPLSISEAA
+267 GYTPLSREDAA
-278 APGFNE
+278 QPGFND

-303 QTGILNFPSMMC
+303 QTGILNFPSMMS

-321 YSPMYA
+321 YSPSYA
-327 PRCINS
+327 YRAINS

-346 GWWLDENLHSP
+346 GWWLDSKFNSP
-357 IVNTNF
+357 IVNPDYLINTGKQVYVF
-363 VKDEEDPESGTK
+363 SSTSKDDDHLFALWK
-375 YVAVFNKSGDEVI
+375 V
-388 DWTDP
+388 P
-393 YLNVKFGPYQDA
+393 YLNVKFGAYQNK

-426 QAEAT
+426 QAEAK

-438 GGKKILENF
+438 GGKKILEDF
-447 VRNYRDPSY
+447 VRTYRDPDY
-456 TCNATTAKGVQDAVW
+456 TCNATTAEGVQEAVW

-481 GFSYFDLMRLKKPID
+481 GFSYFDIMRLKKPID

-502 DPTVTYNIPAESKI
+502 EASVTYNIPAESKI

-525 VNNNKALQGKNNEIV
+525 VNNNKALQGHNNEIV
-540 AVPTPA
+540 AVPTPV

>member
-1 MRKTFKY
+1 MKKTFKY

-15 AAMALTA
+15 AALALTA
-22 SSCTDSMDTEPSGS
+22 SSCTESMDTEPQGS
-36 TLTKETLDKNASSLN
+36 TLTKEELERNASSLD
-51 GLVNGMYSNMIEAE
+51 GLVKGMYSNMIQAE
-65 AITSWFGATRHYDFG
+65 AITSWVGATRHYDFG
-80 YASTML
+80 YASTMM

-106 NNLNFGDRTDKS
+106 NNLRFNDRTDKS

-123 LWNQQYKNIKQAN
+123 LWNQQYKNISQAN
-136 SILTATASS
+136 AIISATESS
-145 YESNSTAAAARGK
+145 YKDNSAAAAARGK

-189 VKETTTEEDAAN
+189 VKETTTAEQASD
-201 NPRATVKEVY
+201 NPRATVKDVY
-211 DLIIDDLNNAVK
+211 DFIMDDLNNAVT
-223 LLDGVSRSS
+223 LLNGASRS
-232 HGDID
+232 GKADID
-237 QHVAYGLRARAELI
+237 QQVAYGLRARTELV

-258 AEDAAKAAE
+258 ADDAAKAAE
-267 GFTPLSISEAA
+267 GYTPLSREDAA
-278 APGFNE
+278 QPGFND

-303 QTGILNFPSMMC
+303 QTGILNFPSMMS

-321 YSPMYA
+321 YSPSYA
-327 PRCINS
+327 YRAINS

-346 GWWLDENLHSP
+346 GWWLDSKFNSP
-357 IVNTNF
+357 IVNPDYLINTGKQVYVF
-363 VKDEEDPESGTK
+363 SSTSKDDDHLFALWK
-375 YVAVFNKSGDEVI
+375 V
-388 DWTDP
+388 P
-393 YLNVKFGPYQDA
+393 YLNVKFGAYQNK

-426 QAEAT
+426 QAEAK

-438 GGKKILENF
+438 GGKKILEDF
-447 VRNYRDPSY
+447 VRTYRDPDY
-456 TCNATTAKGVQDAVW
+456 TCNATTAEGVQEAVW

-481 GFSYFDLMRLKKPID
+481 GFSYFDIMRLKKPID

-502 DPTVTYNIPAESKI
+502 EASVTYNIPAESKI

-525 VNNNKALQGKNNEIV
+525 VNNNKALQGHNNEIV

>member
-1 MRKTFKY
+1 MKKTFKY

-15 AAMALTA
+15 AALALTA
-22 SSCTDSMDTEPSGS
+22 SSCTESMDTEPQGS
-36 TLTKETLDKNASSLN
+36 TLTKGELESNASSLD
-51 GLVNGMYSNMIEAE
+51 GLVKGMYSNMIQAE
-65 AITSWFGATRHYDFG
+65 AITSWFGSARHYDFG
-80 YASTML
+80 YASTMM

-95 VSPNTGYNWYR
+95 VSPNSGYNWYR
-106 NNLNFGDRTDKS
+106 NTLRFNDRTDKS
-118 DITYF
+118 EITYF
-123 LWNQQYKNIKQAN
+123 LWNQQYKNISQAN
-136 SILTATASS
+136 AIISATESS
-145 YESNSTAAAARGK
+145 YKDNSAAAAARGK

-189 VKETTTEEDAAN
+189 VKETTTAEQASD
-201 NPRATVKEVY
+201 NPRATVKDVY
-211 DLIIDDLNNAVK
+211 DFIMDDLNNAVT
-223 LLDGVSRSS
+223 LLDGASRS
-232 HGDID
+232 GKADID
-237 QHVAYGLRARAELI
+237 QQVAYGLRARTELV

-258 AEDAAKAAE
+258 ADDAAKAAE
-267 GFTPLSISEAA
+267 GYTPLSREDAA
-278 APGFNE
+278 QPGFND

-303 QTGILNFPSMMC
+303 QTGILNFPSMMS

-321 YSPMYA
+321 YSPSYA
-327 PRCINS
+327 YRAINS

-346 GWWLDENLHSP
+346 GWWLDSKLNSP
-357 IVNTNF
+357 IVNPDYLINTGKQVYVF
-363 VKDEEDPESGTK
+363 SSTSKDDDHLFALWK
-375 YVAVFNKSGDEVI
+375 V
-388 DWTDP
+388 P
-393 YLNVKFGPYQDA
+393 YLNVKFGAYQNK

-426 QAEAT
+426 QAEGK

-438 GGKKILENF
+438 SGKKILEDF
-447 VRNYRDPSY
+447 VRTYRDPDY
-456 TCNATTAKGVQDAVW
+456 TCNATTAEGVQEAVW

-481 GFSYFDLMRLKKPID
+481 GFSYFDIMRLKKPID

-502 DPTVTYNIPAESKI
+502 ESSVTYNIPAESKI

-525 VNNNKALQGKNNEIV
+525 VNNNKALQGHNNEIV
-540 AVPTPA
+540 AVPTPV

>member
-1 MRKTFKY
+1 MKKTYKF

-15 AAMALTA
+15 AALALTA
-22 SSCTDSMDTEPSGS
+22 SSCTESMDTEPQGS
-36 TLTKETLDKNASSLN
+36 TLTKEELERNASSLD
-51 GLVNGMYSNMIEAE
+51 GLVKGMYSNMIQAE
-65 AITSWFGATRHYDFG
+65 AITSWVGATRHYDFG
-80 YASTML
+80 YASTMM

-106 NNLNFGDRTDKS
+106 NNLRFNDRTDKS

-123 LWNQQYKNIKQAN
+123 LWNQQYKNISQAN
-136 SILTATASS
+136 AIISATESS
-145 YESNSTAAAARGK
+145 YKDNSAAAAARGK

-189 VKETTTEEDAAN
+189 VKETTTAEQASD
-201 NPRATVKEVY
+201 NPRATVKDVY
-211 DLIIDDLNNAVK
+211 DFIMDDLNNAVT
-223 LLDGVSRSS
+223 LLNGASRS
-232 HGDID
+232 GKADID
-237 QHVAYGLRARAELI
+237 QQVAYGLRARTELV

-258 AEDAAKAAE
+258 ADDAAKAAE
-267 GFTPLSISEAA
+267 GYTPLSREDAA
-278 APGFNE
+278 QPGFND

-303 QTGILNFPSMMC
+303 QTGILNFPSMMS

-321 YSPMYA
+321 YSPSYA
-327 PRCINS
+327 YRAINS

-346 GWWLDENLHSP
+346 GWWLDSKFNSP
-357 IVNTNF
+357 IVNPDYLINTGKQVYVF
-363 VKDEEDPESGTK
+363 SSTSKDDDHLFALWK
-375 YVAVFNKSGDEVI
+375 V
-388 DWTDP
+388 P
-393 YLNVKFGPYQDA
+393 YLNVKFGAYQNK

-438 GGKKILENF
+438 GGKKILEDF
-447 VRNYRDPSY
+447 VRTYRDPDY
-456 TCNATTAKGVQDAVW
+456 TCNATTAEGVQEAVW

-481 GFSYFDLMRLKKPID
+481 GFSYFDIMRLKKPID

-502 DPTVTYNIPAESKI
+502 EASVTYNIPAESKI

>member
-1 MRKTFKY
+1 MKKTFKY

-15 AAMALTA
+15 AALALTV
-22 SSCTDSMDTEPSGS
+22 SSCTDSMDTEPQGS
-36 TLTKETLDKNASSLN
+36 TVTKDKLDQNTSSLD
-51 GLVNGMYSNMIEAE
+51 GLVKGMYSNMIEAE
-65 AITSWFGATRHYDFG
+65 AITSWFGASRHYDFG
-80 YASTML
+80 YASTM
-86 MMDNAGQDE
+86 MMLDNAGEDE

-106 NNLNFGDRTDKS
+106 NNLHFNDRTDKS
-118 DITYF
+118 DFTYF

-136 SILTATASS
+136 SILVATANT
-145 YESNSTAAAARGK
+145 YKDNSAAAAARGK

-189 VKETTTEEDAAN
+189 VRETTTAEQAAD
-201 NPRATVKEVY
+201 NPRATVKAVY
-211 DLIIDDLNNAVK
+211 DFIMDDLNNAIT
-223 LLDGVSRSS
+223 LLDGVSRS
-232 HGDID
+232 GKADID
-237 QHVAYGLRARAELI
+237 QQVAYGLRARTELV

-267 GFTPLSISEAA
+267 GYTPLSRKDAA
-278 APGFNE
+278 QPGFND
-284 ISASNWIW
+284 ISAKNWIW

-303 QTGILNFPSMMC
+303 QSGILNFPSMMS

-321 YSPMYA
+321 YSPTYA
-327 PRCINS
+327 YRAINS

-346 GWWLDENLHSP
+346 GWWLDSKFNSP
-357 IVNTNF
+357 IVNSDYVINTGKQVYVF
-363 VKDEEDPESGTK
+363 SSTSKDDDHLFALWK
-375 YVAVFNKSGDEVI
+375 V
-388 DWTDP
+388 P
-393 YLNVKFGPYQDA
+393 YLNVKFGAYQNK

-438 GGKKILENF
+438 GGKKILEDF
-447 VRNYRDPSY
+447 VRNYRDPNY
-456 TCNATTAKGVQDAVW
+456 TCNATTAEGVQEAVW

-481 GFSYFDLMRLKKPID
+481 GFSYFDIMRLKKPID

-502 DPTVTYNIPAESKI
+502 EESVTYNIPAESKI

-540 AVPTPA
+540 AVPTPV

>member
-1 MRKTFKY
+1 MKKTYKF

-15 AAMALTA
+15 AALALTA
-22 SSCTDSMDTEPSGS
+22 SSCTESMDTEPQGS
-36 TLTKETLDKNASSLN
+36 TLTKEELERNASSLD
-51 GLVNGMYSNMIEAE
+51 GLVKGMYSNMIQAE
-65 AITSWFGATRHYDFG
+65 AITSWVGATRHYDFG
-80 YASTML
+80 YASTMM

-106 NNLNFGDRTDKS
+106 NNLRFNDRTDKS

-123 LWNQQYKNIKQAN
+123 LWNQQYKNISQAN
-136 SILTATASS
+136 AIISATESS
-145 YESNSTAAAARGK
+145 YKDNSAAAAARGK

-189 VKETTTEEDAAN
+189 VKETTTAEQASD
-201 NPRATVKEVY
+201 NPRATVKDVY
-211 DLIIDDLNNAVK
+211 DFIMDDLNNAVT
-223 LLDGVSRSS
+223 LLNGASRS
-232 HGDID
+232 GKADID
-237 QHVAYGLRARAELI
+237 QQVAYGLRARTELV

-258 AEDAAKAAE
+258 ADDAAKAAE
-267 GFTPLSISEAA
+267 GYTPLSREDAA
-278 APGFNE
+278 QPGFND

-303 QTGILNFPSMMC
+303 QTGILNFPSMMS

-321 YSPMYA
+321 YSPSYA
-327 PRCINS
+327 YRAINS

-346 GWWLDENLHSP
+346 GWWLDSKFNSP
-357 IVNTNF
+357 IVNPDYLINTGKQVYVF
-363 VKDEEDPESGTK
+363 SSTSKDDDHLFALWK
-375 YVAVFNKSGDEVI
+375 V
-388 DWTDP
+388 P
-393 YLNVKFGPYQDA
+393 YLNVKFGAYQNK

-438 GGKKILENF
+438 DGKKILEDF
-447 VRNYRDPSY
+447 VRTYRDPDY
-456 TCNATTAKGVQDAVW
+456 TCNATTAEGVQDAVW

-481 GFSYFDLMRLKKPID
+481 GFSYFDIMRLKKPID

-502 DPTVTYNIPAESKI
+502 EASVTYNIPAESKI

-540 AVPTPA
+540 AVPTPV

>member
-1 MRKTFKY
+1 MKKTYKF

-15 AAMALTA
+15 AALALTA
-22 SSCTDSMDTEPSGS
+22 SSCTESMDTEPQGS
-36 TLTKETLDKNASSLN
+36 TLTKEELERNASSLD
-51 GLVNGMYSNMIEAE
+51 GLVKGMYSNMIQAE
-65 AITSWFGATRHYDFG
+65 AITSWVGATRHYDFG
-80 YASTML
+80 YASTMM

-106 NNLNFGDRTDKS
+106 NNLRFNDRTDKS

-123 LWNQQYKNIKQAN
+123 LWNQQYKNISQAN
-136 SILTATASS
+136 AIISATESS
-145 YESNSTAAAARGK
+145 YKDNSAAAAARGK

-189 VKETTTEEDAAN
+189 VKETTTAEQASD
-201 NPRATVKEVY
+201 NPRATVKDVY
-211 DLIIDDLNNAVK
+211 DFIMDDLNNAVT
-223 LLDGVSRSS
+223 LLNGASRS
-232 HGDID
+232 GKADID
-237 QHVAYGLRARAELI
+237 QQVAYGLRARTELV

-258 AEDAAKAAE
+258 ADDAAKAAE
-267 GFTPLSISEAA
+267 GYTPLSREDAA
-278 APGFNE
+278 QPGFND

-303 QTGILNFPSMMC
+303 QTGILNFPSMMS

-321 YSPMYA
+321 YSPSYA
-327 PRCINS
+327 YRAINS

-346 GWWLDENLHSP
+346 GWWLDSKFNSP
-357 IVNTNF
+357 IVNPYYLINT
-363 VKDEEDPESGTK
+363 VKQV
-375 YVAVFNKSGDEVI
+375 YVFSSTSKDDDHLFALWKV
-388 DWTDP
+388 P
-393 YLNVKFGPYQDA
+393 YLNVKFGAYQNK

-438 GGKKILENF
+438 GGKKILEDF
-447 VRNYRDPSY
+447 VRTYRDPNY
-456 TCNATTAKGVQDAVW
+456 TCNATTAEGVQDAVW

-481 GFSYFDLMRLKKPID
+481 GFSYFDIMRLKKPID

-502 DPTVTYNIPAESKI
+502 EASVTYNIPAESKI

-525 VNNNKALQGKNNEIV
+525 VNNNKALQGHNNEIV
-540 AVPTPA
+540 AVPTPV

>member
-1 MRKTFKY
+1 MKKTFKY

-15 AAMALTA
+15 AALALTA
-22 SSCTDSMDTEPSGS
+22 SSCTESMDTEPQGS
-36 TLTKETLDKNASSLN
+36 TLTKEELERNASSLD
-51 GLVNGMYSNMIEAE
+51 GLVKGMYSNMIQAE
-65 AITSWFGATRHYDFG
+65 AITSWVGATRHYDFG
-80 YASTML
+80 YASTMM

-106 NNLNFGDRTDKS
+106 NNLRFNDRTDKS

-123 LWNQQYKNIKQAN
+123 LWNQQYKNISQAN
-136 SILTATASS
+136 AIISATESS
-145 YESNSTAAAARGK
+145 YKDNSAAAAARGK

-189 VKETTTEEDAAN
+189 VKETTTAEQASD
-201 NPRATVKEVY
+201 NPRATVKDVY
-211 DLIIDDLNNAVK
+211 DFIMDDLNNAVT
-223 LLDGVSRSS
+223 LLNGASRS
-232 HGDID
+232 GKADID
-237 QHVAYGLRARAELI
+237 QQVAYGLRARTELV

-258 AEDAAKAAE
+258 ADDAAKAAE
-267 GFTPLSISEAA
+267 GYTPLSREDAA
-278 APGFNE
+278 QPGFND

-303 QTGILNFPSMMC
+303 QTGILNFPSMMS

-321 YSPMYA
+321 YSPSYA
-327 PRCINS
+327 YRAINS

-346 GWWLDENLHSP
+346 GWWLDSKFNSP
-357 IVNTNF
+357 IVNPDYLINTGKQVYVF
-363 VKDEEDPESGTK
+363 SSTSKDDDHLFALWK
-375 YVAVFNKSGDEVI
+375 V
-388 DWTDP
+388 P
-393 YLNVKFGPYQDA
+393 YLNVKFGAYQNK

-438 GGKKILENF
+438 GGKKILEDF
-447 VRNYRDPSY
+447 VRTYRDPDY
-456 TCNATTAKGVQDAVW
+456 TCNATTAEGVQDAVW

-481 GFSYFDLMRLKKPID
+481 GFSYFDIMRLKKPID

-502 DPTVTYNIPAESKI
+502 EASVTYDIPAESKI

-540 AVPTPA
+540 AVPTPV

>member
-1 MRKTFKY
+1 MKKTYKF

-15 AAMALTA
+15 AALALTA
-22 SSCTDSMDTEPSGS
+22 SSCTESMDTEPQGS
-36 TLTKETLDKNASSLN
+36 TLTKEELERNASSLD
-51 GLVNGMYSNMIEAE
+51 GLVKGMYSNMIEAE
-65 AITSWFGATRHYDFG
+65 AITSWIGATRHYDFG
-80 YASTML
+80 YASTMM

-95 VSPNTGYNWYR
+95 VSPNSGYNWYR
-106 NNLNFGDRTDKS
+106 NNLRFNDRTDKS

-123 LWNQQYKNIKQAN
+123 LWNQQYKNISQAN
-136 SILTATASS
+136 AIISATESS
-145 YESNSTAAAARGK
+145 YKDNSAAAAARGK

-189 VKETTTEEDAAN
+189 VKETTTAEQASD
-201 NPRATVKEVY
+201 NPRATVKDVY
-211 DLIIDDLNNAVK
+211 DFIMDDLNNAVT
-223 LLDGVSRSS
+223 LLNGASRS
-232 HGDID
+232 GKADID
-237 QHVAYGLRARAELI
+237 QQVAYGLRARTELV

-258 AEDAAKAAE
+258 ADDAAKAAE
-267 GFTPLSISEAA
+267 GYTPLSREDAA
-278 APGFNE
+278 QPGFND

-303 QTGILNFPSMMC
+303 QTGILNFPSMMS

-321 YSPMYA
+321 YSPSYA
-327 PRCINS
+327 YRAINS

-346 GWWLDENLHSP
+346 GWWLDSKFNSP
-357 IVNTNF
+357 IVNPDYLINTGKQVYVF
-363 VKDEEDPESGTK
+363 SSTSKDDDHLFALWK
-375 YVAVFNKSGDEVI
+375 V
-388 DWTDP
+388 P
-393 YLNVKFGPYQDA
+393 YLNVKFGAYQNK

-426 QAEAT
+426 QAEAK

-438 GGKKILENF
+438 GGKKILEDF
-447 VRNYRDPSY
+447 VRTYRDPDY
-456 TCNATTAKGVQDAVW
+456 TCNATTAEGVQEAVW

-481 GFSYFDLMRLKKPID
+481 GFSYFDIMRLKKPID

-502 DPTVTYNIPAESKI
+502 EASVTYNIPAESKI

>member
-1 MRKTFKY
+1 MKKTYKF

-15 AAMALTA
+15 AALALTA
-22 SSCTDSMDTEPSGS
+22 SSCTESMDTEPQGS
-36 TLTKETLDKNASSLN
+36 TLTKEELERNASSLD
-51 GLVNGMYSNMIEAE
+51 GLVKGMYSNMIEAE
-65 AITSWFGATRHYDFG
+65 AITSWVGATRHYDFG
-80 YASTML
+80 YASTMM

-106 NNLNFGDRTDKS
+106 NNLRFNDRTDKS

-123 LWNQQYKNIKQAN
+123 LWNQQYKNISQAN
-136 SILTATASS
+136 AIISATENS
-145 YESNSTAAAARGK
+145 YKDNSAAAAARGK

-189 VKETTTEEDAAN
+189 VKETTTAEQASD
-201 NPRATVKEVY
+201 NPRATVKDVY
-211 DLIIDDLNNAVK
+211 DFIMDDLNNAVT
-223 LLDGVSRSS
+223 LLNGASRS
-232 HGDID
+232 GKADID
-237 QHVAYGLRARAELI
+237 QQVAYGLRARTELV

-258 AEDAAKAAE
+258 ADDAAKAAE
-267 GFTPLSISEAA
+267 GYTPLSREDAA
-278 APGFNE
+278 QPGFND

-303 QTGILNFPSMMC
+303 QTGILNFPSMMS

-321 YSPMYA
+321 YSPSYA
-327 PRCINS
+327 YRAINS

-346 GWWLDENLHSP
+346 GWWLDSKLNSP
-357 IVNTNF
+357 IVNPDYLINTGKQVYVF
-363 VKDEEDPESGTK
+363 SSTSKDDDHLFALWK
-375 YVAVFNKSGDEVI
+375 V
-388 DWTDP
+388 P
-393 YLNVKFGPYQDA
+393 YLNVKFGAYQNK

-438 GGKKILENF
+438 GGKKILEDF
-447 VRNYRDPSY
+447 VRTYRDPNY
-456 TCNATTAKGVQDAVW
+456 TCNATTAEGVQDAVW

-481 GFSYFDLMRLKKPID
+481 GFSYFDIMRLKKPID

-502 DPTVTYNIPAESKI
+502 EASVTYDIPAESKI

>member
-1 MRKTFKY
+1 MKKTYKF

-15 AAMALTA
+15 AALALTA
-22 SSCTDSMDTEPSGS
+22 SSCTESMDTEPQGS
-36 TLTKETLDKNASSLN
+36 TLTKEELERNASSLD
-51 GLVNGMYSNMIEAE
+51 GLVKGMYSNMIEAE
-65 AITSWFGATRHYDFG
+65 AITSWVGATRHYDFG
-80 YASTML
+80 YASTMM

-106 NNLNFGDRTDKS
+106 NNLRFNDRTDKS

-123 LWNQQYKNIKQAN
+123 LWNQQYKNISQAN
-136 SILTATASS
+136 AIISATENS
-145 YESNSTAAAARGK
+145 YKDNSAAAAARGK

-189 VKETTTEEDAAN
+189 VKETTTAEQASD
-201 NPRATVKEVY
+201 NPRATVKDVY
-211 DLIIDDLNNAVK
+211 DFIMDDLNNAVT
-223 LLDGVSRSS
+223 LLNGASRS
-232 HGDID
+232 GKADID
-237 QHVAYGLRARAELI
+237 QQVAYGLRARTELV

-258 AEDAAKAAE
+258 ADDAAKAAE
-267 GFTPLSISEAA
+267 GYTPLSREDAA
-278 APGFNE
+278 QPGFND

-303 QTGILNFPSMMC
+303 QTGILNFPSMMS

-321 YSPMYA
+321 YSPSYA
-327 PRCINS
+327 YRAINS

-346 GWWLDENLHSP
+346 GWWLDSKLNSP
-357 IVNTNF
+357 IVNPDYLINTGKQVYVF
-363 VKDEEDPESGTK
+363 SSTSKDEDHLFALWK
-375 YVAVFNKSGDEVI
+375 V
-388 DWTDP
+388 P
-393 YLNVKFGPYQDA
+393 YLNVKFGAYQNK

-438 GGKKILENF
+438 GGKKILEDF
-447 VRNYRDPSY
+447 VRTYRDPNY
-456 TCNATTAKGVQDAVW
+456 TCNATTAEGVQDAVW

-481 GFSYFDLMRLKKPID
+481 GFSYFDIMRLKKPID

-502 DPTVTYNIPAESKI
+502 EASVTYDIPAESKI